1 MDVLQKGDSGEIVK
15 QLQNALITLGYS
27 VGPTGADGKFGT
39 NTEKALKKYQ
49 ADHDEP
55 VTGVLD
61 SDTWADIEIDLD
73 IKQKET
79 AAQAT
84 TVTVVPASKTYSTVM
99 IGGASGDENHQAKG
113 GEAGNQTGKELKIQK
128 WYNGKWNVV
137 LRPKDATLAEN
148 LAIQCEGACGNMK
161 IGYDQGERN
170 TILAAAEKAGWILAN
185 INTPCECDCSSLM
198 ATCCICCGLPEKY
211 YYVKRNLSTTK
222 TIESACKQ
230 TKAFDILTDSKYLTQ
245 KDYLK
250 RGDILVAAGSHT
262 CMVLQ
267 DGSKVEKQA
276 TTTKTTL
283 VDKLKSLFSSNSSS
297 KSNGYIG
304 KVTGGSVYVRT
315 GPGKEYKYASV
326 AHRGD
331 KFLIV
336 EEKNGWGRI
345 ENAQPRWISLKYISK
360 EESK

>member
-1 MDVLQKGDSGEIVK
+1 MDGLKKGDTGEIVK
-15 QLQNALITLGYS
+15 ELQQALITLGYS
-27 VGPTGADGKFGT
+27 VGSTGADGKFGT
-39 NTEKALKKYQ
+39 NTENALKKYQ

-55 VTGVLD
+55 VTGILD
-61 SDTWADIEIDLD
+61 EETWADIEIDLD

-79 AAQAT
+79 TTT
-84 TVTVVPASKTYSTVM
+84 TVAVPASKTYSTVM
-99 IGGASGDENHQAKG
+99 IGGASGDENRKAKG
-113 GEAGNQTGKELKIQK
+113 GEAGNQTGSELKIQK

-137 LRPKDATLAEN
+137 LRPKDTTLAEN
-148 LAIQCEGACGNMK
+148 LAIQCEGACGNMN

-170 TILAAAEKAGWILAN
+170 TILPAAEKAGWILSK

-198 ATCCICCGLPEKY
+198 AVCCICCGLPKKY
-211 YYVKRNLSTTK
+211 FYVKRNLSTTK

-267 DGSKVEKQA
+267 NGSKVEKTA
-276 TTTKTTL
+276 TTTKPTL
-283 VDKLKSLFSSNSSS
+283 IDKIKDLFTPS
-297 KSNGYIG
+297 KPVESDDYIG
-304 KVTGGSVYVRT
+304 IVTGGSVYVRT
-315 GPGKEYKYASV
+315 GPGKTYKSAYI

-331 KFLIV
+331 KLLIT
-336 EEKNGWGRI
+336 EEKDGWGRI
-345 ENAQPRWISLKYISK
+345 ENEQPRWISLKYIRK
-360 EESK
+360 EEQAK